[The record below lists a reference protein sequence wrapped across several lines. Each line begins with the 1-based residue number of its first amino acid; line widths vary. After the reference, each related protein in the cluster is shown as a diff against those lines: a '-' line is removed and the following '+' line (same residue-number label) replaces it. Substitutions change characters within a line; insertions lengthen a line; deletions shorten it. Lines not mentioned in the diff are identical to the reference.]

1 MKKRSFWQENL
12 KNQLGVGAEI
22 NSADSYCLVHQR
34 QKIRRKNEG
43 KERDFLKN
51 PSRIATHKHKGQGPR
66 GRGQRAGERKRSNQ
80 YQGGGYLLS
89 SNAGDAGTVVD
100 HCNRLRRARLGG
112 TLPAIP
118 ENQGP
123 DPDRNPS
130 RGGVH
135 ASQSL
140 HCRSFAADEK

>member
-51 PSRIATHKHKGQGPR
+51 PSRIATHKHKGQGPKGRRTKEIEPISRR
-66 GRGQRAGERKRSNQ
+66 G
-80 YQGGGYLLS
+80 
-89 SNAGDAGTVVD
+89 
-100 HCNRLRRARLGG
+100 
-112 TLPAIP
+112 LPA
-118 ENQGP
+118 E
-123 DPDRNPS
+123 
-130 RGGVH
+130 
-135 ASQSL
+135 L
-140 HCRSFAADEK
+140 ECR